1 MRKADVEEG
10 VKVVALCPG
19 VVRTPLW
26 TPGANNASATSAT
39 SSGGGG
45 SAEQT
50 NLLKDFAYPASTIL
64 EPAAVAQAAVRLSE
78 DGSYG
83 GGTVLECTTAGL
95 RVIPEWGIQPPP
107 AMEGNTGA
115 PREVVPPEKVE
126 VREYLARE
134 RRRSSK
140 L

>member
-26 TPGANNASATSAT
+26 RPGTN
-39 SSGGGG
+39 G
-45 SAEQT
+45 EDT
-50 NLLKDFAYPASTIL
+50 NLLKDFAYPANTIL
-64 EPAAVAQAAVRLSE
+64 EPATVAQAAVRLAE
-78 DGSYG
+78 DGAYG

-107 AMEGNTGA
+107 QMEGNTGA

-126 VREYLARE
+126 VREYLARK